1 MEIITTP
8 AIDPPMI
15 KPKSSVLNFPG
26 KEDSVIVETVVAA
39 GKSVKWTA
47 VSLY

>member
-1 MEIITTP
+1 MITTP

-26 KEDSVIVETVVAA
+26 EEGSVLVEAVVSV
-39 GKSVKWTA
+39 GKFVT
-47 VSLY
+47 